1 MRDVAEDVHRGAML
15 FASGFHCGGDFAA
28 QCSGVIPGG
37 GGLQGVDTDAAGHH
51 DIAQVRRGEAVVNP
65 SHARDGAHADALLGQ
80 QATGQALT
88 GDAGADRIS
97 LGEAKNH
104 HARGIDA
111 TQLQVLCDLL
121 GHAGGAQLSEAKQR
135 FLLVGDAR

>member
-1 MRDVAEDVHRGAML
+1 M
-15 FASGFHCGGDFAA
+15 
-28 QCSGVIPGG
+28 
-37 GGLQGVDTDAAGHH
+37 
-51 DIAQVRRGEAVVNP
+51 VNP
-65 SHARDGAHADALLGQ
+65 SHARDGAHADALLSQ
-80 QATGQALT
+80 QASGQSLT

-111 TQLQVLCDLL
+111 TQLQVLCNLL

-135 FLLVGDAR
+135 LLLVGDAR